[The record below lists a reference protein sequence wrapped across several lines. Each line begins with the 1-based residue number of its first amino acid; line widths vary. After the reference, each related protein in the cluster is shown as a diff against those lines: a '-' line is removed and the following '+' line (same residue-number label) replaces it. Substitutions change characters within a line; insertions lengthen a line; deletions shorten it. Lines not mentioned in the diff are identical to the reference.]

1 MNQELLKQIDQA
13 LAPRLAIIAIQE
25 RKLYTFKPNIGS
37 PASEHDTE
45 IGLSFEDV
53 YTRRPEFRSW
63 YAVSVDKYVR

>member
-13 LAPRLAIIAIQE
+13 LAPKVAVIAIQE

-37 PASEHDTE
+37 PEHERDTE

-53 YTRRPEFRSW
+53 YTRRPEFKTW
-63 YAVSVDKYVR
+63 YPVSVDKYVR